1 MRLGV
6 GTIQRNDCLWSLIC
20 LNSLTSPSSGQ
31 ASTTSLLRHHNL
43 FACHSGAAFEGS
55 EDQRLSYGL
64 ETSCN
69 RVSMGRQH
77 RAMEVHAMNSAESVV
92 LK

>member
-1 MRLGV
+1 MPWF
-6 GTIQRNDCLWSLIC
+6 TE
-20 LNSLTSPSSGQ
+20 PPKK
-31 ASTTSLLRHHNL
+31 
-43 FACHSGAAFEGS
+43 AFEGS